1 MKGAYTAFGPIGV
14 GAGRVLG
21 GAGVLWVVW
30 ALSKKQGRG
39 GVRGLSGG
47 DWLALMVPVVLGS
60 IYPYIMQP
68 YLIGKHQDSAFFGL
82 MVCLVP
88 LLTILVSVPLLRVLP
103 TVRETAGVLLG
114 LLCMGLLLREGGVRG
129 IMGWDLVLAALV
141 PMSYA
146 ISNTFI
152 KRRLSGM
159 QPLFMTAMI
168 LGLTSIV
175 ITPIGAAVEG
185 GKPVT
190 DAQLWRALGVL
201 AWQLVVRA
209 AVPRRQAGG
218 DAARRPRHRH
228 VHRCVPD
235 DRRQPHPDA
244 VDHGLRRPLPADPDA
259 RPAVRRD
266 GDVCHPHRRD
276 GLGLGGQ
283 RNDHGRPACRA
294 GRCVCRGR
302 AGAVEEAGR
311 YRCE

>member
-1 MKGAYTAFGPIGV
+1 MHHLMFIAICVIWGSNFILMKWAYTAFGPIGV

-68 YLIGKHQDSAFFGL
+68 YLIGKHQDSAFFGM

-175 ITPIGAAVEG
+175 IAPIGAAVEG
-185 GKPVT
+185 VKPVA
-190 DAQLWRALGVL
+190 DVQLWRALGVL
-201 AWQLVVRA
+201 AWLGIIGTGIATVLFYRLIQTHGPLYAGMVTYVIPIGAMVWGWADNETITAGQLVA
-209 AVPRRQAGG
+209 
-218 DAARRPRHRH
+218 
-228 VHRCVPD
+228 
-235 DRRQPHPDA
+235 
-244 VDHGLRRPLPADPDA
+244 
-259 RPAVRRD
+259 
-266 GDVCHPHRRD
+266 
-276 GLGLGGQ
+276 LGGVFIAVALVQ
-283 RNDHGRPACRA
+283 WKK
-294 GRCVCRGR
+294 RGVLV
-302 AGAVEEAGR
+302 ASD
-311 YRCE
+311 